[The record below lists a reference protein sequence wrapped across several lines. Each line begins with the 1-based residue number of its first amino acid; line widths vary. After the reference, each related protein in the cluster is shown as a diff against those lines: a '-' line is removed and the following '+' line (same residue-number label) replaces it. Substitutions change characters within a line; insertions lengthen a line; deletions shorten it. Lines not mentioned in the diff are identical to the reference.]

1 MDSLSQSIK
10 QKIVSRPKG
19 EMYFI
24 NDFASYNNDVLVTKA
39 LSRLE
44 KNEILVRLAKGIYLY
59 PKRNQFG
66 IEYPSLTTIATEIAK
81 RDKVDI
87 MPIGAIVLNQLGLST
102 QVPTNAV
109 YITTGSARVLNIGN
123 RKIIFKRATPKI
135 AQYKGKV
142 LPLVVL
148 AIKEIGK
155 ENITEQLLVQISDI
169 LQKEKSPK
177 TFTDDIQLAPQW
189 IKTILLPLLQPYL

>member
-1 MDSLSQSIK
+1 MFLDQGENTLLTIF
-10 QKIVSRPKG
+10 VS
-19 EMYFI
+19 
-24 NDFASYNNDVLVTKA
+24 NNVDRYQGV
-39 LSRLE
+39 SRLE

-87 MPIGAIVLNQLGLST
+87 MPTGATVLNQLGFST

-109 YITTGSARVLNIGN
+109 YITTGSARTLNIGN

-142 LPLVVL
+142 LPLVIL
-148 AIKEIGK
+148 AIKK
-155 ENITEQLLVQISDI
+155 
-169 LQKEKSPK
+169 
-177 TFTDDIQLAPQW
+177 
-189 IKTILLPLLQPYL
+189 